1 MRSLVVLLLCSV
13 SVFGQSDSSRLSGTV
28 TDSSGAVIQGATVNV
43 LNERTG
49 QSREVLTDP
58 AGAFVVNNLAPSSYT
73 VTGIAQGMA
82 ATTLQNLALAV
93 GQARSVTLVLKPAE
107 MAQSVS
113 VVSGELAEVDMSSA
127 RVGANVN
134 EREVA
139 SLPLNGRQ
147 VSQLYLMAPGAVSSG
162 GGSFDN
168 IRFSGRANQQNAIR
182 FDGIEGSAI
191 VDASPGNLNGE
202 SSSGFRLQSSLE
214 TIQEFR
220 VESSNYPAEFGTGS
234 GGQVSVVTK
243 SGGNGWHGSL
253 FEYIRN
259 NSMDAR
265 NFFDRQKSP
274 LRLNQFGGSLGGAII
289 KDKLFVFGAYEGLR
303 QRSGVNFIE
312 TVPSQTA
319 RDQAVASIKPLV
331 NAFPHGAEST
341 SNPLLDV
348 ARFNGSNTIDED
360 YGSIRF
366 DYRINDKLN
375 LTARYFRDQGN
386 QTQPLG
392 VTGNQFRI
400 NAVPQNGMISLQQIL
415 SPNMINETKVGIN
428 AYKTRAQGYAPVID
442 GLDLSAL
449 SVDFTGSVAL
459 SGIGGQGASA
469 GAARL
474 GGLVRSNSTQ
484 NGRSQPYTNY
494 TVSFIDNLSI
504 VKGAHNI
511 KFGVEVRPVRLYT
524 DRLGG
529 TTYTFS
535 NVNDLLANRPSQIQ
549 FLSDVSSPSPWNNG
563 ATGNRLAKLEYYV
576 GYAQDEWRLRP
587 NLTLNYGVRYEYYS
601 VMRENRDLAVMF
613 DTVKGGIKPQGTPF
627 YSASPWNLGPRLAMS
642 WAPTKLKNNTVFRVG
657 AGYYFG
663 PGQTED
669 LIQPIESD
677 RASKVLRNTPFP
689 IVPSQV
695 LASYDINDP
704 NLGYQPRAYSPG
716 YRVPE
721 RILSYTASVQQT
733 LPGNS
738 VLTVAYVGSQGRNLF
753 LRSYT
758 NLITGVTMN
767 PTTGVGS
774 PVLEFGNR
782 FAQIDYKT
790 SGGTDHYDS
799 LQTTF
804 QRRYAHGLTLGAQYT
819 WGHSIG
825 NTGGSNEAQTAVD
838 PWNFNADRGNNAFD
852 IRHSANVT
860 ALYEL
865 PFGKGRK
872 YARNLNGFT
881 NALAGGWEV
890 GGTWNGRTGLP
901 IDLKVVRPDIV
912 YRNTLTGAYVNA
924 PVLVNGSPATVPV
937 VNVPGGGAFRNVR
950 RPDVVAGVNPLI
962 TGGDKRVYLNPAAF
976 SMPAPG
982 RIGNL
987 GRNALHGPGM
997 TQFDLTLHKSFAVTE
1012 RTKIE
1017 FRGEVYNLFNRAN
1030 FANPPSTLNNALG
1043 TGANQIQPGQAFTSA
1058 SAGGAFGLLNS
1069 TVDRTVGLGTG
1080 RQIQLSLRFVF

>member
-1 MRSLVVLLLCSV
+1 MRFLVVLLLSGLAL
-13 SVFGQSDSSRLSGTV
+13 FAQTDAARLSGTV
-28 TDSSGAVIQGATVNV
+28 TDSTGAVIPGATISV

-49 QSREVLTDP
+49 QRREVVTSPTGTFLL
-58 AGAFVVNNLAPSSYT
+58 NNLAPSTYT
-73 VTGIAQGMA
+73 VTAIATGMSA
-82 ATTLQNLALAV
+82 ASLQQLTLAV
-93 GQARSVTLVLKPAE
+93 GQARTVNLTLQPAE
-107 MAQSVS
+107 ISQTVN

-127 RVGANVN
+127 RIGANVN

-147 VSQLYLMAPGAVSSG
+147 VSQLYLLAPGAVSSG

-243 SGGNGWHGSL
+243 SGGNQLHGSV
-253 FEYIRN
+253 FEYLRN
-259 NSMDAR
+259 SSMDAR
-265 NFFDRQKSP
+265 NFFDTRKSP
-274 LRLNQFGGSLGGAII
+274 LRLNQFGGSLGGAIF
-289 KDKLFVFGAYEGLR
+289 KDKLFFFGAYEGLR
-303 QRSGVNFIE
+303 QRSGLNIIE
-312 TVPSQTA
+312 TVPSALA
-319 RDQAVASIKPLV
+319 RQQAVASIRPLID
-331 NAFPHGAEST
+331 AYPIGTESS

-360 YGSIRF
+360 YGSIRL
-366 DYRINDKLN
+366 DWRINDKYS
-375 LTARYFRDQGN
+375 LTARYFRDQGV
-386 QTQPLG
+386 QSQPLG
-392 VTGNQFRI
+392 VSGNQFRI
-400 NAVPQNGMISLQQIL
+400 NAVPQNGVVTFQQIL
-415 SPNMINETKVGIN
+415 SPTMINETKVGLN
-428 AYKTRAQGYAPVID
+428 AYKTRAYGFAPSVN

-484 NGRSQPYTNY
+484 NGRGQPYTNY
-494 TVSFIDNLSI
+494 TLSFIDNLSV
-504 VKGAHNI
+504 VKGDHNL
-511 KFGVEVRPVRLYT
+511 KFGFEFRPVRLYT

-535 NVNDLLANRPSQIQ
+535 NINDLIANRPSQIQ
-549 FLSDVSSPSPWNNG
+549 FLSDVSTPSPWNNG
-563 ATGNRLAKLEYYV
+563 ATGNRFARLDYYI
-576 GYAQDEWRLRP
+576 GYAQDEWKLRP
-587 NLTLNYGVRYEYYS
+587 NLTLNYGLRYEYYT

-613 DTVKGGIKPQGTPF
+613 DTVRGDILPQGTPF
-627 YSASPWNLGPRLAMS
+627 YSASPWNLGPRLALS
-642 WAPTKLKNNTVFRVG
+642 WAPSRLKNNTVLRVG
-657 AGYYFG
+657 AGYYYG

-677 RASKVLRNTPFP
+677 RASKVLRNTPYP
-689 IVPSQV
+689 IVPAEV

-721 RILSYTASVQQT
+721 RILSYTASIQQNI
-733 LPGNS
+733 GNS

-753 LRSYT
+753 LRSFT

-767 PTTGVGS
+767 QATGAGS

-804 QRRYAHGLTLGAQYT
+804 QRRYARGLTLGASYT
-819 WGHSIG
+819 WGHSLG
-825 NTGGSNEAQTAVD
+825 NSGGSNEAQTAVD
-838 PWNFNADRGNNAFD
+838 PWNFEADRGNNAFD
-852 IRHSANVT
+852 VRHSANVT

-865 PFGKGRK
+865 PFGTGRRFGK
-872 YARNLNGFT
+872 NMNGFA
-881 NALAGGWEV
+881 NAIVGGWEL

-901 IDLKVVRPDIV
+901 IDLKIVRPDIV
-912 YRNTLTGAYVNA
+912 YRDTRTGAYVNA
-924 PVLVNGSPATVPV
+924 PIVVGGAPVTVPV
-937 VNVPGGGAFRNVR
+937 INVPGGGSFRNVR
-950 RPDVVAGVNPLI
+950 RPDVVAGVDPFI
-962 TGGDKRVYLNPAAF
+962 TGADKRVYLNPAAF

-987 GRNALHGPGM
+987 GRNALHGPGLS
-997 TQFDLTLHKSFAVTE
+997 QFDLALHKRFAVTE
-1012 RTKIE
+1012 RTNIE
-1017 FRGEVYNLFNRAN
+1017 FRGEIYNLFNRAN
-1030 FANPPSTLNNALG
+1030 FSNPPSTLNNALG

-1080 RQIQLSLRFVF
+1080 RQIQLSLRFNF

>member
-1 MRSLVVLLLCSV
+1 MRFLVVLLLSGLAL
-13 SVFGQSDSSRLSGTV
+13 FAQTDAARLSGTV
-28 TDSSGAVIQGATVNV
+28 TDSTGAVIPGATISV

-49 QSREVLTDP
+49 QSREVVTSPTGTFLL
-58 AGAFVVNNLAPSSYT
+58 NNLAPSTYT
-73 VTGIAQGMA
+73 VTAIATGMS
-82 ATTLQNLALAV
+82 ATSLQQLTLAV
-93 GQARSVTLVLKPAE
+93 GQARTVNLTLQPAE
-107 MAQSVS
+107 ISQTVN

-127 RVGANVN
+127 RIGANVN

-147 VSQLYLMAPGAVSSG
+147 VSQLYLLAPGAVSSG

-182 FDGIEGSAI
+182 FDGIESSAI

-243 SGGNGWHGSL
+243 SGGNQLHGSV
-253 FEYIRN
+253 FEYLRN
-259 NSMDAR
+259 SSMDAR
-265 NFFDRQKSP
+265 NFFDTQKSP
-274 LRLNQFGGSLGGAII
+274 LRLNQFGGSLGGAIV
-289 KDKLFVFGAYEGLR
+289 KDKLFFFGAYEGLR
-303 QRSGVNFIE
+303 QRSGLNIIE
-312 TVPSQTA
+312 TVPSALA
-319 RDQAVASIKPLV
+319 RQQAVASIRPLID
-331 NAFPHGAEST
+331 AYPIGTESS

-360 YGSIRF
+360 YGSIRL
-366 DYRINDKLN
+366 DWRINDKYS
-375 LTARYFRDQGN
+375 LTARYFRDQGT
-386 QTQPLG
+386 QSQPLG
-392 VTGNQFRI
+392 VSGNQFRI
-400 NAVPQNGMISLQQIL
+400 NAVPQNGVVTFQQIL
-415 SPNMINETKVGIN
+415 SPTMINETKVGLN
-428 AYKTRAQGYAPVID
+428 AYKTRAYGFAPSVN

-484 NGRSQPYTNY
+484 NGRGQPYTNY
-494 TVSFIDNLSI
+494 TLSFIDNLSV
-504 VKGAHNI
+504 VKGDHNL
-511 KFGVEVRPVRLYT
+511 KFGFEFRPVRLYT

-535 NVNDLLANRPSQIQ
+535 NINDLIANRPSQIQ
-549 FLSDVSSPSPWNNG
+549 FLSDVSTPSPWNNG
-563 ATGNRLAKLEYYV
+563 ATGNRFARLDYYI
-576 GYAQDEWRLRP
+576 GYAQDEWKLRP
-587 NLTLNYGVRYEYYS
+587 NLTLNYGLRYEYYT

-613 DTVKGGIKPQGTPF
+613 DTVRGGISPQGTPF
-627 YSASPWNLGPRLAMS
+627 YSASPWNLGPRLALS
-642 WAPTKLKNNTVFRVG
+642 WAPSKLKNNTVLRVG
-657 AGYYFG
+657 AGYYYG

-677 RASKVLRNTPFP
+677 RASKVLRNTPYP
-689 IVPSQV
+689 IVPADV

-721 RILSYTASVQQT
+721 RILSYTASIQQNI
-733 LPGNS
+733 GNS

-753 LRSYT
+753 LRSFT

-767 PTTGVGS
+767 QATGAGS

-782 FAQIDYKT
+782 FAQVDYKT

-804 QRRYAHGLTLGAQYT
+804 QRRYARGLTLGASYT
-819 WGHSIG
+819 WGHSLG
-825 NTGGSNEAQTAVD
+825 NSGGSNEAQTAVD
-838 PWNFNADRGNNAFD
+838 PWNFEADRGNNAFD
-852 IRHSANVT
+852 VRHSANVT

-865 PFGKGRK
+865 PFGTGRQFGK
-872 YARNLNGFT
+872 NMNGFA
-881 NALAGGWEV
+881 NAIVGGWEL

-901 IDLKVVRPDIV
+901 IDLKIVRPDIV
-912 YRNTLTGAYVNA
+912 YRDTRTGAYVNA
-924 PVLVNGSPATVPV
+924 PIVIGGAPVTVPV
-937 VNVPGGGAFRNVR
+937 INVPGGGSFRNVR
-950 RPDVVAGVNPLI
+950 RPDVVAGVDPFI
-962 TGGDKRVYLNPAAF
+962 TGSDKRVYLNPAAF

-987 GRNALHGPGM
+987 GRNALHGPGLS
-997 TQFDLTLHKSFAVTE
+997 QFDLALHKRFAVTE
-1012 RTKIE
+1012 RTNIE
-1017 FRGEVYNLFNRAN
+1017 FRGEIYNLFNRAN
-1030 FANPPSTLNNALG
+1030 FSNPPSTLNNALG

-1080 RQIQLSLRFVF
+1080 RQIQLSLRFNF

>member
-1 MRSLVVLLLCSV
+1 MRFLAVLLLSGLAL
-13 SVFGQSDSSRLSGTV
+13 FAQTDAARLSGTV
-28 TDSSGAVIQGATVNV
+28 TDSTGAIIPGATVNV

-49 QSREVLTDP
+49 QSRDIVAGGAGSFVL
-58 AGAFVVNNLAPSSYT
+58 NNLAPSSYT
-73 VTGIAQGMA
+73 VT
-82 ATTLQNLALAV
+82 ALAPGMSATSLRQITLSV
-93 GQARSVTLVLKPAE
+93 AQARTVTLVLQPAE
-107 MAQSVS
+107 VSQTVS

-127 RVGANVN
+127 RIGANVN
-134 EREVA
+134 QREVS

-147 VSQLYLMAPGAVSSG
+147 VSQLYLLAPGAVSSG

-243 SGGNGWHGSL
+243 SGGNELHGSV
-253 FEYIRN
+253 FEYFRN

-265 NFFDRQKSP
+265 NFFDTRKSP
-274 LRLNQFGGSLGGAII
+274 LRLNQFGGSLGGAIV
-289 KDKLFVFGAYEGLR
+289 KDKLFFFGAYEGLR
-303 QRSGVNFIE
+303 QRSGVNIIE
-312 TVPSQTA
+312 TVPSALA
-319 RDQAVASIKPLV
+319 RQQAAASIRPLLD
-331 NAFPHGAEST
+331 AYPLGAEPS

-366 DYRINDKLN
+366 DYRINDRYS
-375 LTARYFRDQGN
+375 LTARYFRDQGF
-386 QTQPLG
+386 QSQPLG
-392 VTGNQFRI
+392 VSGNQFRVS
-400 NAVPQNGMISLQQIL
+400 AVPQNGVVAFQQIL
-415 SPNMINETKVGIN
+415 SPTMINETKIGIN
-428 AYKTRAQGYAPVID
+428 AYKTRAQGYAPFVN

-459 SGIGGQGASA
+459 TGIGGQGSSA

-484 NGRSQPYTNY
+484 NGRGQPYTNY
-494 TVSFIDNLSI
+494 TLSFIDNLSI
-504 VKGAHNI
+504 VKGNHNL
-511 KFGVEVRPVRLYT
+511 KLGFEFRPVRLYT

-535 NVNDLLANRPSQIQ
+535 NITDLLSNRPSQIQ
-549 FLSDVSSPSPWNNG
+549 FLGDVSTPSPWNGG
-563 ATGNRLAKLEYYV
+563 ATGNRMAQLDYYI

-587 NLTLNYGVRYEYYS
+587 NLTLNYGLRYEFYS
-601 VMRENRDLAVMF
+601 VMREKRDLAVMF
-613 DTVKGGIKPQGTPF
+613 DTVNGGILPQGTPF
-627 YSASPWNLGPRLAMS
+627 YSASPWNLGPRLALS
-642 WAPTKLKNNTVFRVG
+642 WAPSKLKNNTVLRIG
-657 AGYYFG
+657 AGYYYG

-677 RASKVLRNTPFP
+677 RASKVLRNTPYP
-689 IVPSQV
+689 IAPAGV

-721 RILSYTASVQQT
+721 RILSYTASIQQNI
-733 LPGNS
+733 GDS

-753 LRSYT
+753 LRSFT

-767 PTTGVGS
+767 PATGVGS

-804 QRRYAHGLTLGAQYT
+804 QRRYARGLTLGASYT
-819 WGHSIG
+819 WGHSLG
-825 NTGGSNEAQTAVD
+825 NSGGSNEAQTAVD
-838 PWNFNADRGNNAFD
+838 PWNFEADRGNNAFD
-852 IRHSANVT
+852 VRHSANVT

-872 YARNLNGFT
+872 YGRNLKGVS
-881 NALAGGWEV
+881 NALVGGWEL

-912 YRNTLTGAYVNA
+912 YRDARNGAYVNS
-924 PVLVNGSPATVPV
+924 PIVVDGSPVTVPV
-937 VNVPGGGAFRNVR
+937 INVPGGGSFRNVR
-950 RPDVVAGVNPLI
+950 RPDVVAGVDPFI
-962 TGGDKRVYLNPAAF
+962 TSAGKRVYLNPAAF

-987 GRNALHGPGM
+987 GRNALHGPGLS
-997 TQFDLTLHKSFAVTE
+997 QFDLALHKRFAVTE
-1012 RTKIE
+1012 RANIE
-1017 FRGEVYNLFNRAN
+1017 FRGEIYNLLNRAN
-1030 FANPPSTLNNALG
+1030 FSNPPATLNNALG
-1043 TGANQIQPGQAFTSA
+1043 TGSNQIQPGQAFSSP

-1080 RQIQLSLRFVF
+1080 RQIQLSLRFNF